1 MIFDLS
7 CQAKCYQ
14 VQQFLRVT
22 ILSYK
27 GMHVAFSK
35 FNMFI
40 TYLSSALRTKSFD
53 LTIFERFT
61 SCFQHLVGHFEMHSG
76 IVYFPLS
83 REDYLKQCLLEHLAG
98 KGYLECFIFVKPI
111 V

>member
-27 GMHVAFSK
+27 GMHVAFSN
-35 FNMFI
+35 FNMFT

-76 IVYFPLS
+76 IVV
-83 REDYLKQCLLEHLAG
+83 READLKRCLGEILRHLAG
-98 KGYLECFIFVKPI
+98 KGYLECFIFITSV